1 MAKTSR
7 DNHLSVELGERQSRT
22 QNVTTGSASPPSNK
36 LKLETKDWEIRS
48 EEGD

>member
-1 MAKTSR
+1 MATTSR

-22 QNVTTGSASPPSNK
+22 KNVTAGSASPPSNR
-36 LKLETKDWEIRS
+36 LKLETKDWEMGP